1 MKLVINEAYVDRRA
15 KIGQYASL
23 ASLVLLAGALIL
35 SFLRT
40 PTTFALP
47 LILVGVMAVGVIL
60 SFIGGYYAERF
71 GGAQA
76 HHLGVQDA
84 LKGLDD
90 RFTLFE
96 YVLPAP
102 HVLLGPDGVKVI
114 LVRSQAGEVTYEDGR
129 WSHKQRGRF
138 FRELA
143 GQERLARPE
152 RDLEKQVEAVEE
164 VLAKRV
170 PGEEVPVEGVILF
183 TNPEV
188 QLEADDASVPTF
200 YTKKIKSWL
209 RGPGMGKQLPDQARR
224 KVEEAL
230 TPESG

>member
-1 MKLVINEAYVDRRA
+1 MKLVINETYIDRRA

-23 ASLVLLAGALIL
+23 ASLVILAGALIL
-35 SFLRT
+35 SFIRT

-47 LILVGVMAVGVIL
+47 LILVGVMVVGVIL
-60 SFIGGYYAERF
+60 SFVGGYYVERF
-71 GGAQA
+71 GGARA
-76 HHLGVQDA
+76 HHIGVQDA

-114 LVRSQAGEVTYEDGR
+114 LVRSQSGEVTYEDGR

-143 GQERLARPE
+143 GQERLGRPA
-152 RDLEKQVEAVEE
+152 RDLENQVEAMEE
-164 VLAKRV
+164 VLAEKV
-170 PGEEVPVEGVILF
+170 PGEEVPVEGVVLF
-183 TNPEV
+183 TNPDV
-188 QLEADDASVPTF
+188 QLAVDDAPVPTF

-209 RGPGMGKQLPDQARR
+209 RGPGMGKHLPDEVRN
-224 KVEEAL
+224 KVKEAL